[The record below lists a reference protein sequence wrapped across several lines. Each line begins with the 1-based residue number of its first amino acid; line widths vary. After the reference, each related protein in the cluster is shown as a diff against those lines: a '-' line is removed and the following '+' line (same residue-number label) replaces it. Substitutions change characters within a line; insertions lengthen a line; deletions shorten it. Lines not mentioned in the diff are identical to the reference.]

1 MDLDEYEE
9 FLDGQEAEE
18 IDTLCNYIDWEI
30 WR

>member
-9 FLDGQEAEE
+9 MMDAQLAEE

>member
-9 FLDGQEAEE
+9 MMDAQEAEE
-18 IDTLCNYIDWEI
+18 IDTLCNYIDWEL